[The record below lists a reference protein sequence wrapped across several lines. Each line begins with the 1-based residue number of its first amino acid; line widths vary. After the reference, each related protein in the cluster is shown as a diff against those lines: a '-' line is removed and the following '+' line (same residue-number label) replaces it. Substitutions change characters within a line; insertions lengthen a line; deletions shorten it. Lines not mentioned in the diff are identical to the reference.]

1 VLILDSER
9 KSLMADLITKPKG
22 TYDVLPSESYRW
34 QYLESV
40 LREAASDFGYKEI
53 RFPTFEYTELFIRGV
68 GDTTDV
74 VQKEMFTFTDRGGR
88 SITLRPEGTASV
100 VRSFLENSLYGAGLP
115 VKCFYIA
122 PNFRGEQP
130 QAGRYREFYQF
141 GVEYLGSP
149 CPSADAEV
157 ISLYA
162 TILDRLGV
170 RNTQLTINSIGC
182 PECRP
187 KFHAAL
193 RAFFESR
200 QAELCPTCLD
210 RLSRNPLRILDCK
223 SPICQKIAEGA
234 PSCLDHLCPDC
245 HEHIEKTK
253 EMLTAMGIA
262 FIVNPGI
269 VRGLDYYTRTVFEFI
284 STDLGAQSTI
294 CGGGR
299 YDGLIETLGGQP
311 TPGLGFA
318 SGLER
323 LLMVMDAQGI
333 EISKPEGC
341 RIFLA
346 ALGEAAEVP
355 VQKLVYELRK
365 LGVRAERDTTG
376 RGLKA
381 QMKYADRL
389 GAVYSMVIGDNEL
402 TAGKSNIKNMS
413 TGGVIECTLTAEDI
427 KNAVM

>member
-1 VLILDSER
+1 
-9 KSLMADLITKPKG
+9 MADIILKPKG
-22 TYDVLPSESYRW
+22 TNDVLPSDSYRW
-34 QYLESV
+34 QYIEGV
-40 LREAASDFGYKEI
+40 LRKAASDFGYSEI
-53 RFPTFEYTELFIRGV
+53 RFPTFEHTELFVRGV

-100 VRSFLENSLYGAGLP
+100 VRSYLENSLYGAGLP

-157 ISLYA
+157 IALYA
-162 TILDRLGV
+162 TILDRLGIKG
-170 RNTQLTINSIGC
+170 TQLSINSIGC

-193 RAFFESR
+193 RAYFESR
-200 QAELCPTCLD
+200 RDELCRTCLD
-210 RLSRNPLRILDCK
+210 RLDKNPMRILDCK
-223 SPICQKIAEGA
+223 SPVCKEIAGDS
-234 PSCLDHLCPDC
+234 PSCLDYLCSDC
-245 HEHIEKTK
+245 LEHFEKTK
-253 EMLTAMGIA
+253 EMLGAMGID
-262 FIVNPGI
+262 FTIDPEI
-269 VRGLDYYTRTVFEFI
+269 VRGLDYYTRTVFEFV
-284 STDLGAQSTI
+284 STDIGAQSAI

-323 LLMVMDAQGI
+323 MMMVMDAQGI
-333 EISKPEGC
+333 EFPKPEGC

-346 ALGEAAEVP
+346 ALGGAAEVP
-355 VQKLVYELRK
+355 VQKLVYDLRK
-365 LGVRAERDTTG
+365 LGVKAERDTTG

-389 GAVYSMVIGDNEL
+389 GAAYSAVIGDNEL
-402 TAGKSNIKNMS
+402 SEGRARIKDMS
-413 TGGVIECTLTAEDI
+413 TGSVFECLLTAEDI
-427 KNAVM
+427 RNAVI

>member
-1 VLILDSER
+1 
-9 KSLMADLITKPKG
+9 MADLIMKPKG
-22 TYDVLPSESYRW
+22 TNDVLPQDSYRW
-34 QYLESV
+34 HYIEGV
-40 LREAASDFGYKEI
+40 LRKTASDFGYSEI

-88 SITLRPEGTASV
+88 SVTLRPEGTASV
-100 VRSFLENSLYGAGLP
+100 VRSYLENSLYGAGLP

-141 GVEYLGSP
+141 GAECLGSP

-157 ISLYA
+157 IGLYA
-162 TILDRLGV
+162 SVLERLGIE
-170 RNTQLTINSIGC
+170 NIKLSINSIGC

-193 RAFFESR
+193 KAYFESKKS
-200 QAELCPTCLD
+200 ELCTTCLG
-210 RLSRNPLRILDCK
+210 RLDKNPMRILDCK
-223 SPICQKIAEGA
+223 SPVCKEIAEDC
-234 PSCLDHLCPDC
+234 PCCIDYLCGDC
-245 HEHIEKTK
+245 HEHFEKTK
-253 EMLTAMGIA
+253 EMLESMGIA
-262 FIVNPGI
+262 YTVNPKI

-284 STDLGAQSTI
+284 STDLGAQSTV

-323 LLMVMDAQGI
+323 LMMVMDAQGI
-333 EISKPEGC
+333 EFPKPEGC

-346 ALGEAAEVP
+346 ALGDAAEIP
-355 VQKLVYELRK
+355 VQKLVYDLRR
-365 LGVRAERDTTG
+365 LGVKAERDTTG

-389 GAVYSMVIGDNEL
+389 GAAYSAVIGDNEL
-402 TAGKSNIKNMS
+402 SEGRAKIKDMS
-413 TGGVIECTLTAEDI
+413 TGSVFECLLTAEDI
-427 KNAVM
+427 RNAVM

>member
-1 VLILDSER
+1 
-9 KSLMADLITKPKG
+9 MAELITKPKG
-22 TYDVLPSESYRW
+22 TNDVLPSESYRW

-40 LREAASDFGYKEI
+40 LRKAASDFGYKEI
-53 RFPTFEYTELFIRGV
+53 RFPTFEYTELFVRGV

-157 ISLYA
+157 ISLYSA
-162 TILDRLGV
+162 ILERLGIK
-170 RNTQLTINSIGC
+170 NIQLSINSIGC
-182 PECRP
+182 PKCRP

-193 RAFFESR
+193 KAYFESR
-200 QAELCPTCLD
+200 KDKLCPTCLG
-210 RLSRNPLRILDCK
+210 RLEKNPLRILDCK
-223 SPICQKIAEGA
+223 SPVCKEIAAAA
-234 PSCLDHLCPDC
+234 PSCIEHLCEECSD
-245 HEHIEKTK
+245 HFEKTK
-253 EMLTAMGIA
+253 EMLTAMGID
-262 FIVNPGI
+262 FTVNPGI

-284 STDLGAQSTI
+284 STDLGAQSTV

-333 EISKPEGC
+333 EIPKPEGC

-346 ALGEAAEVP
+346 ALGDAAEVP

-365 LGVRAERDTTG
+365 LGVKAERDTTG

-389 GAVYSMVIGDNEL
+389 GAAYSAVIGDNEL
-402 TAGKSNIKNMS
+402 NEGKTKIKNMA
-413 TGGVIECTLTAEDI
+413 TGSVIECPLTAEDI

>member
-1 VLILDSER
+1 
-9 KSLMADLITKPKG
+9 MADLIMKPKG
-22 TYDVLPSESYRW
+22 TNDVLPSDSYRW
-34 QYLESV
+34 QYIEGV
-40 LREAASDFGYKEI
+40 LRKAASDFGYSEI
-53 RFPTFEYTELFIRGV
+53 RFPTFEHTELFIRGV

-157 ISLYA
+157 IGLYA
-162 TILDRLGV
+162 TILDMLGIKD
-170 RNTQLTINSIGC
+170 TKLSINSIGC

-193 RAFFESR
+193 RAYFESR
-200 QAELCPTCLD
+200 KDELCQTCLD
-210 RLSRNPLRILDCK
+210 RLGKNPMRILDCK
-223 SPICQKIAEGA
+223 SPVCQEIAGGS
-234 PSCLDHLCPDC
+234 PSCLDYLCGDC
-245 HEHIEKTK
+245 LEHFDRTK
-253 EMLTAMGIA
+253 ELLGAMGIG
-262 FIVNPGI
+262 FTVNPEI

-284 STDLGAQSTI
+284 SSDIGAQSTI

-323 LLMVMDAQGI
+323 MMMVMDAQDI
-333 EISKPEGC
+333 EFPKPEDC

-346 ALGEAAEVP
+346 ALGSAADVP

-365 LGVRAERDTTG
+365 LGVKAERDTTG

-389 GAVYSMVIGDNEL
+389 GAAYSSVIGDNEL
-402 TAGKSNIKNMS
+402 SEGRARIKDMS
-413 TGGVIECTLTAEDI
+413 TGSVFECLLTAEDI
-427 KNAVM
+427 RNAVM

>member
-1 VLILDSER
+1 
-9 KSLMADLITKPKG
+9 MADIILKPKG
-22 TYDVLPSESYRW
+22 TNDVLPSDSYRW
-34 QYLESV
+34 QYIEGV
-40 LREAASDFGYKEI
+40 LRKAASDFGYSEI
-53 RFPTFEYTELFIRGV
+53 RFPTFEHTELFVRGV

-100 VRSFLENSLYGAGLP
+100 VRSYLENSLYGAGLP

-157 ISLYA
+157 IALYA
-162 TILDRLGV
+162 AILDRLGIKG
-170 RNTQLTINSIGC
+170 TQLSINSIGC

-193 RAFFESR
+193 RAYFESR
-200 QAELCPTCLD
+200 RDELCRTCLD
-210 RLSRNPLRILDCK
+210 RLDKNPMRILDCK
-223 SPICQKIAEGA
+223 SPVCKEIAGDS
-234 PSCLDHLCPDC
+234 PSCLDYLCSDC
-245 HEHIEKTK
+245 LEHFEKTK
-253 EMLTAMGIA
+253 EMLGAMGID
-262 FIVNPGI
+262 FTIDPEI
-269 VRGLDYYTRTVFEFI
+269 VRGLDYYTRTVFEFV
-284 STDLGAQSTI
+284 STDIGAQSAI

-323 LLMVMDAQGI
+323 MMMVMDAQGI
-333 EISKPEGC
+333 EFPKPEGC

-346 ALGEAAEVP
+346 ALGGAAEVP
-355 VQKLVYELRK
+355 VQKLVYDLRK
-365 LGVRAERDTTG
+365 LGVKAERDTTG

-389 GAVYSMVIGDNEL
+389 GAAYSAVIVDNEL
-402 TAGKSNIKNMS
+402 SEGRARIKDMS
-413 TGGVIECTLTAEDI
+413 TGSVFECLLTAEDI
-427 KNAVM
+427 RNAVI

>member
-1 VLILDSER
+1 
-9 KSLMADLITKPKG
+9 MADIILKPKG
-22 TYDVLPSESYRW
+22 TNDVLPSDSYRW
-34 QYLESV
+34 QYIEGV
-40 LREAASDFGYKEI
+40 LRKAASDFGYSEI
-53 RFPTFEYTELFIRGV
+53 RFPTFEHTELFVRGV

-100 VRSFLENSLYGAGLP
+100 VRSYLENSLYGAGLP

-157 ISLYA
+157 IALYA
-162 TILDRLGV
+162 AILDRLGIKG
-170 RNTQLTINSIGC
+170 TQLSINSIGC

-193 RAFFESR
+193 RAYFESR
-200 QAELCPTCLD
+200 RDELCRTCLD
-210 RLSRNPLRILDCK
+210 RLDKNPMRILDCK
-223 SPICQKIAEGA
+223 SPVCKEIAGDS
-234 PSCLDHLCPDC
+234 PSCLDYLCSDC
-245 HEHIEKTK
+245 LEHFEKTK
-253 EMLTAMGIA
+253 EMLGAMGID
-262 FIVNPGI
+262 FTIDPEI
-269 VRGLDYYTRTVFEFI
+269 VRGLDYYTRTVFEFV
-284 STDLGAQSTI
+284 STDIGAQSAI

-323 LLMVMDAQGI
+323 MMMVMDAQGI
-333 EISKPEGC
+333 EFPKPEGC

-346 ALGEAAEVP
+346 ALGGAAEVP
-355 VQKLVYELRK
+355 VQKLVYDLRK
-365 LGVRAERDTTG
+365 LGVKAERDTTG

-389 GAVYSMVIGDNEL
+389 GAAYSAVIGDNEL
-402 TAGKSNIKNMS
+402 SEGRARIKDMS
-413 TGGVIECTLTAEDI
+413 TGSVFECLLTAEDI
-427 KNAVM
+427 RNAVI

>member
-1 VLILDSER
+1 
-9 KSLMADLITKPKG
+9 MADIILKPKG
-22 TYDVLPSESYRW
+22 TNDVLPSDSYRW
-34 QYLESV
+34 QYIEGV
-40 LREAASDFGYKEI
+40 LRKAASDFGYSEI
-53 RFPTFEYTELFIRGV
+53 RFPTFEHTELFVRGV

-100 VRSFLENSLYGAGLP
+100 VRSYLENSLYGAGLP

-157 ISLYA
+157 IALYA
-162 TILDRLGV
+162 AILDRLGIKG
-170 RNTQLTINSIGC
+170 TQLSINSIGC

-193 RAFFESR
+193 RAYFESR
-200 QAELCPTCLD
+200 RDELCRTCLD
-210 RLSRNPLRILDCK
+210 RLDKNPMRILDCK
-223 SPICQKIAEGA
+223 SPVCKEIAGDS
-234 PSCLDHLCPDC
+234 PSCLDYLCSDC
-245 HEHIEKTK
+245 LEHFEKTK
-253 EMLTAMGIA
+253 EMLGAMGID
-262 FIVNPGI
+262 FTIDPEI
-269 VRGLDYYTRTVFEFI
+269 VRGLDYYTRTVFEFV
-284 STDLGAQSTI
+284 STDIGAQSAI

-323 LLMVMDAQGI
+323 MMMVMDAQGI
-333 EISKPEGC
+333 EFPKPEGC

-346 ALGEAAEVP
+346 ALGGAAEVP
-355 VQKLVYELRK
+355 VQKLVYDLRK
-365 LGVRAERDTTG
+365 LGVKAERDTTG

-389 GAVYSMVIGDNEL
+389 GAAYSSVIGDNEL
-402 TAGKSNIKNMS
+402 SEGRARIKDMS
-413 TGGVIECTLTAEDI
+413 TGSVFECLLTAEDI
-427 KNAVM
+427 RNAVI

>member
-1 VLILDSER
+1 
-9 KSLMADLITKPKG
+9 MADLIMRPKG
-22 TYDVLPSESYRW
+22 TNDILPSDSYRW
-34 QYLESV
+34 QYIESV
-40 LREAASDFGYKEI
+40 LRKAAADFGYSEI
-53 RFPTFEYTELFIRGV
+53 RFPAFEYTELFIRGV

-100 VRSFLENSLYGAGLP
+100 VRSYLENSLYGAGLP
-115 VKCFYIA
+115 VKCYYIT

-157 ISLYA
+157 VGLYVNVLERLGIKNISLS
-162 TILDRLGV
+162 
-170 RNTQLTINSIGC
+170 INSIGC

-193 RAFFESR
+193 KAYFESR
-200 QAELCPTCLD
+200 KSDLCPTCLD
-210 RLSRNPLRILDCK
+210 RLDKNPMRILDCK
-223 SPICQKIAEGA
+223 SPVCKEIAEGS
-234 PSCLDHLCPDC
+234 PSCIDYLCNDC
-245 HEHIEKTK
+245 LGHFEKTK
-253 EMLTAMGIA
+253 TMLEAMGIDYT
-262 FIVNPGI
+262 VNPRI

-284 STDLGAQSTI
+284 SEDLGAQSTV

-299 YDGLIETLGGQP
+299 YDGLIEILGGQP

-323 LLMVMDAQGI
+323 LMLIMDAQGI
-333 EISKPEGC
+333 EIPKPEGC

-346 ALGEAAEVP
+346 SLGDAAEVP

-389 GAVYSMVIGDNEL
+389 HAAYSAVIGDNEL
-402 TAGKSNIKNMS
+402 DAGKAKIKDMS
-413 TGGVIECTLTAEDI
+413 TGNVFECLLTADDI
-427 KNAVM
+427 RNAVI